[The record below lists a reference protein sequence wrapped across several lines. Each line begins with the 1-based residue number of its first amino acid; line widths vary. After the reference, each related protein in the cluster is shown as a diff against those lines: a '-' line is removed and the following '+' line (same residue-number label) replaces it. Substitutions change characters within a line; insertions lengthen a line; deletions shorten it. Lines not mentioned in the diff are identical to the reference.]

1 MSEITQPASAGR
13 KLRFRRERSFSWRRA
28 LSRIVLYLFC
38 AAFLLPIYSMVTS
51 GLKTPQE
58 LGAFPPTLFPHT
70 LAWGNFWAATH
81 FIPFWHYFANSAIIT
96 VLSTIGAVVSSFL
109 VAYGFARLKF
119 PGRDLLFYTVLG
131 SIFLTGFPVVTL
143 IPLFDMFSRL
153 GWVNTFLPLIV
164 PTYLGNAL
172 YIYLLRQF
180 LLRIPNELAEAARM
194 DGANEL
200 QIMRDVVLPLSLPAI
215 AVVAVFAVFNAWND
229 FLGPL
234 IYLQDES
241 KYTLAIG
248 LSLYKSTHETQ
259 WHLMNMASTL
269 VVVPEIILF
278 LIFQKSFL
286 RGIAA
291 GAIK

>member
-1 MSEITQPASAGR
+1 MSMTATTLAKPAVHKPPFAWR
-13 KLRFRRERSFSWRRA
+13 KLV
-28 LSRIVLYLFC
+28 SRVLLYGFC
-38 AAFLLPIYSMVTS
+38 LVFLLPIYSMVTS

-58 LGAFPPTLFPHT
+58 LGAFPPTLIPET
-70 LAWGNFWAATH
+70 WAWSNFSDATT
-81 FIPFWHYFANSAIIT
+81 FIPFWRYFTNSVIVT
-96 VLSTIGAVVSSFL
+96 GFSLIGSVMSSFV
-109 VAYGFARLKF
+109 VAYGFARISF

-164 PTYLGNAL
+164 PNFLGNAL

-180 LLRIPNELAEAARM
+180 LMRIPNELTDAARM
-194 DGANEL
+194 DGANEF
-200 QIMRDVVLPLSLPAI
+200 QIMRDIVLPLTLPAI
-215 AVVAVFAVFNAWND
+215 AVVAVFAVFNSWND
-229 FLGPL
+229 FLNPL
-234 IYLQDES
+234 VYLQDET

-269 VVVPEIILF
+269 VILPEVVLF
-278 LIFQKSFL
+278 LLFQKSFL

>member
-1 MSEITQPASAGR
+1 MTEVVQSEVNSAVRQDRDHTSPGWHR
-13 KLRFRRERSFSWRRA
+13 LLARLA
-28 LSRIVLYLFC
+28 LYAFC
-38 AAFLLPIYSMVTS
+38 ALFLLPMYSMVTS

-58 LGAFPPTLFPHT
+58 LGAFPPTLFP
-70 LAWGNFWAATH
+70 LDFAWENFQAATT
-81 FIPFWHYFANSAIIT
+81 FIPFWRYFGNT
-96 VLSTIGAVVSSFL
+96 VLITALSTFGSVASSFL
-109 VAYGFARLKF
+109 VAYGFARLRF

-131 SIFLTGFPVVTL
+131 SIFLTQFPIVTL
-143 IPLFDMFSRL
+143 VPLFDMFSRL
-153 GWVNTFLPLIV
+153 GWINSYLPLIV
-164 PTYLGNAL
+164 PAFLGNAL

-180 LLRIPNELAEAARM
+180 LLRIPNELTDAARM

-215 AVVAVFAVFNAWND
+215 SVVGIFAVFNAWND

-248 LSLYKSTHETQ
+248 LSFYKSTHETQ
-259 WHLMNMASTL
+259 WHLLNMASTL
-269 VVVPEIILF
+269 VVLPEILIF
-278 LIFQKSFL
+278 LIFQKSLL